1 MVETKFVH
9 TDIGLIP
16 EDWEIISLQE
26 NFKLKARIGWQ
37 GLTTSEYR
45 KYGEYYLITGTD
57 FKNGFIDWN
66 NCVFVDKLRYDQDK
80 NIQIRAKDVLITK
93 DGTIGKVAY
102 VDKVNKPTTL
112 NSGVFVLRATN
123 NQMNSKFIYY
133 ILMSFYFDNFLKKIT
148 AGSTITH
155 LYQKDFIHFN
165 FVLPPFLEQQA
176 IAEILSDTDDWI
188 ENLEKTV
195 TKKQLIKQGAMQKL
209 LAPTEN
215 WEVKKLG
222 EICEIIMGQSP
233 LSKFYNQKG
242 IGLPL
247 IQGNAD
253 IEHRRTIV
261 RNFTS
266 QITKKGNTGDIIM
279 SVRAPVGEI
288 AKATFDCCLGRGVCA
303 LRYSNDFLYHYL
315 VFAEN
320 KWHTFSTG
328 STFDSVNSNQ
338 IIEFE
343 INIPKSLSEQAHI
356 ATILSDMDD
365 EIKVLEQKL
374 TKAKQIK
381 QSLMQELLTGRIRL
395 V

>member
-1 MVETKFVH
+1 MVKTKFIR

-16 EDWEIISLQE
+16 EDWTIETFGDCLEGFSS
-26 NFKLKARIGWQ
+26 GM
-37 GLTTSEYR
+37 TPYR
-45 KYGEYYLITGTD
+45 GIKEYYKGNFPWITSGELNYNIIENTFEKITPKAIQNTNLKVIPKGTFLMAITGLEAEGTR
-57 FKNGFIDWN
+57 GSCAITGIDATTN
-66 NCVFVDKLRYDQDK
+66 QSCMALYPHKEKLSTQYLFHYYVRFGKELALRYCQGTK
-80 NIQIRAKDVLITK
+80 QQSYNAVIAKKLPI
-93 DGTIGKVAY
+93 AY
-102 VDKVNKPTTL
+102 PK
-112 NSGVFVLRATN
+112 S
-123 NQMNSKFIYY
+123 
-133 ILMSFYFDNFLKKIT
+133 LK
-148 AGSTITH
+148 
-155 LYQKDFIHFN
+155 
-165 FVLPPFLEQQA
+165 EQQN
-176 IAEILSDTDDWI
+176 ISKVLSDTDKWI
-188 ENLEKTV
+188 ESLEKLIA
-195 TKKQLIKQGAMQKL
+195 KKQLIKKGAMQKL
-209 LAPTEN
+209 LTPKDD

-338 IIEFE
+338 IIDFE
-343 INIPKSLSEQAHI
+343 INIPKSLSEQTHI

-381 QSLMQELLTGRIRL
+381 QGLMQELLTGRIRL